1 MVNFS
6 RKYSKGVGKRQ
17 KLEKTLFEQIL
28 GIQSLELLNAQ
39 ICEIKLFLKIS
50 MEHWIEDLGFWIFL
64 IVKTWSYL
72 GVWKTQYNWKCNFDL
87 SFQSRCRYCVWKQC
101 VIRLML
107 IFFWSM
113 QNHIDPCQ
121 LFEKFLP
128 LWGK

>member
-50 MEHWIEDLGFWIFL
+50 MEH
-64 IVKTWSYL
+64 
-72 GVWKTQYNWKCNFDL
+72 
-87 SFQSRCRYCVWKQC
+87 
-101 VIRLML
+101 
-107 IFFWSM
+107 
-113 QNHIDPCQ
+113 
-121 LFEKFLP
+121 
-128 LWGK
+128 